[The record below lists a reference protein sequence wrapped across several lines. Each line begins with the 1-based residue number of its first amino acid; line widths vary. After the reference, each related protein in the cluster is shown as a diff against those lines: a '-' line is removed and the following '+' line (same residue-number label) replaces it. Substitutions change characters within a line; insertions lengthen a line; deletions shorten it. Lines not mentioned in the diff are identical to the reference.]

1 MRRIHLMLAALA
13 IVVASF
19 AAFSGPAM
27 ANDNWNNRWDDGWR
41 WNNNWDNG
49 WRWNNNWDDGWW
61 WNSEVRDCPFWGDT
75 SGIVNQW
82 DCFN

>member
-1 MRRIHLMLAALA
+1 MSRIQLMLAALA

-27 ANDNWNNRWDDGWR
+27 ANDNWNN
-41 WNNNWDNG
+41 NWDN
-49 WRWNNNWDDGWW
+49 GWW